1 MRTNRS
7 MPRASVIPVLPYPDV
22 AAAADWLERA
32 FGFRRRLVIAD
43 HRIQMQI
50 GDGAVAL
57 VRGERGAVFGSVMV
71 RVEDARA
78 HYAHAVACGA
88 QVTGEPVAY
97 PYGEKQY
104 SATDPWGQCWTF
116 SETIEDVDPADW
128 GGVLLG

>member
-43 HRIQMQI
+43 HRIQLQV

-57 VRGERGAVFGSVMV
+57 VRGERGLGGCSVMV
-71 RVEDARA
+71 RVENARS
-78 HYAHAVACGA
+78 HHAQAIACAA
-88 QVTGEPVAY
+88 QVTGEPVTY
-97 PYGEKQY
+97 PYGERQY
-104 SATDPWGQCWTF
+104 SATDPWGHVWTF
-116 SETIEDVDPADW
+116 SETVEDVDPAVW
-128 GGVLLG
+128 GGVLLS